1 LYLILLFS
9 LINILKSLKFLAGSS
24 QTTVR
29 GWGTGNGWDGG
40 KLGTGDGGREG
51 DGRGTGGGWEGD
63 GRGMGGGREGDGRGG
78 RGTGGGAVGD
88 VILRNTQVS

>member
-29 GWGTGNGWDGG
+29 GWGTGDGWGR
-40 KLGTGDGGREG
+40 GTGGGREG
-51 DGRGTGGGWEGD
+51 DGRGTGGG
-63 GRGMGGGREGDGRGG
+63 REGDGRG
-78 RGTGGGAVGD
+78 TVGD